1 MEDSIRHKRELG
13 RLGEDIACDWLSA
26 HGHTVLRRNYRS
38 GHLEIDIVSIDK
50 DGIHFV
56 EVKSRKTPFEAEPQ
70 DCVTT
75 PKQRKVTKAAAAYL
89 ALGLPDT
96 ISETECFFDVA
107 AVVFD
112 NGETDVRYFPEAYLP
127 IYK

>member
-1 MEDSIRHKRELG
+1 MKNNTG
-13 RLGEDIACDWLSA
+13 KKGEDIVCRWLTD
-26 HGHTVLRRNYRS
+26 HGHTILERNWRY
-38 GHLEIDIVSIDK
+38 GHLEIDIISYDRS
-50 DGIHFV
+50 GIHFV

>member
-1 MEDSIRHKRELG
+1 MEDCIRHKRELG

-56 EVKSRKTPFEAEPQ
+56 EVKTRRFSVQAPPQ
-70 DCVTT
+70 ESSC
-75 PKQRKVTKAAAAYL
+75 KVSTVKGRTSL
-89 ALGLPDT
+89 WRDGMHVR
-96 ISETECFFDVA
+96 CFCHNLQQGQYDYRMDSA
-107 AVVFD
+107 
-112 NGETDVRYFPEAYLP
+112 G
-127 IYK
+127 IYTYI